1 MDISGEH
8 PLIYIESTRS
18 LETLLVDRDLDGIH
32 LFCGF
37 NYKELSPKVIKE
49 LQGSRLQS
57 ISFNDSKTIYPA
69 LSKSHKGL

>member
-8 PLIYIESTRS
+8 PLIYIESTRN

-37 NYKELSPKVIKE
+37 NYEEISPKIIKV
-49 LQGSRLQS
+49 LQESSLQS

-69 LSKSHKGL
+69 LSRSHKGL